1 MQKLIKKNVQSKLQQ
16 FSKIRDKISSF
27 KVIYFHVLYFNVLL
41 ISECFPFI
49 LQTQEFISGLFIA
62 LQNISN
68 LLPFLKYLILQAIYF
83 GPDEYRKP
91 SIFWLEVLL
100 IQNFAFLV
108 SYHFILMFVFSILYS
123 RSCKYLQLFSAH
135 SASMTSMQLLPVVII
150 QYAKYEI
157 HHLELD

>member
-1 MQKLIKKNVQSKLQQ
+1 MCSHNCSSSQ
-16 FSKIRDKISSF
+16 IRDKISLF

-62 LQNISN
+62 LQNISMI
-68 LLPFLKYLILQAIYF
+68 FYLSSNILSFRQYILAPTNIVN
-83 GPDEYRKP
+83 P
-91 SIFWLEVLL
+91 SIFWFEVLFV
-100 IQNFAFLV
+100 QNFAFLI
-108 SYHFILMFVFSILYS
+108 SYHFILMFMFSILYS
-123 RSCKYLQLFSAH
+123 KSRKYLQLFSAH

>member
-1 MQKLIKKNVQSKLQQ
+1 MYYISMFCLFLNVFRLSFKLKNLFLVCLLPC
-16 FSKIRDKISSF
+16 KISLFFYLSSNILSF
-27 KVIYFHVLYFNVLL
+27 RQY
-41 ISECFPFI
+41 I
-49 LQTQEFISGLFIA
+49 LAPT
-62 LQNISN
+62 NIVN
-68 LLPFLKYLILQAIYF
+68 H
-83 GPDEYRKP
+83 
-91 SIFWLEVLL
+91 SIFWFEVLL

-123 RSCKYLQLFSAH
+123 KSCKYLQLFSAH

>member
-1 MQKLIKKNVQSKLQQ
+1 MLWLCVNSREGNFSEGFFLNNDVCHFLPLIEV
-16 FSKIRDKISSF
+16 FESSWSNM
-27 KVIYFHVLYFNVLL
+27 VIDPLHIVNH
-41 ISECFPFI
+41 
-49 LQTQEFISGLFIA
+49 
-62 LQNISN
+62 
-68 LLPFLKYLILQAIYF
+68 
-83 GPDEYRKP
+83 
-91 SIFWLEVLL
+91 SIFWFEVLL

-123 RSCKYLQLFSAH
+123 KSCKYLQLFSAH

>member
-1 MQKLIKKNVQSKLQQ
+1 MCSPIISSSQ
-16 FSKIRDKISSF
+16 IRDKISLF
-27 KVIYFHVLYFNVLL
+27 KVIYFHVLCFNVLL

-62 LQNISN
+62 LQNISMV
-68 LLPFLKYLILQAIYF
+68 LYLSSNILSFRQYILAPTNIVNH
-83 GPDEYRKP
+83 
-91 SIFWLEVLL
+91 SIFWFEVLL

-123 RSCKYLQLFSAH
+123 KSCKYLQLFSAH